1 MCSFSI
7 ILTCFHYLNFII
19 STAILCYSYC
29 YVQVSDLILCIS
41 ALISHIFLISTQ
53 ISCILKLT
61 SCIPTLILQIFF
73 IPFPNF
79 PFQLLE
85 RERERQRQRK
95 RETKRERER
104 ERATSICNLSKFIF
118 RKQLLQFKSK
128 HFVTLS
134 YCCITISIKLLFT
147 SSMKLSVIST
157 KITCLKVAQ
166 VKTLDS
172 VK

>member
-85 RERERQRQRK
+85 REREI
-95 RETKRERER
+95 ETEKERNKERER
-104 ERATSICNLSKFIF
+104 ELPQFVIFQNLFSENSYFSSKAN
-118 RKQLLQFKSK
+118 
-128 HFVTLS
+128 TLS
-134 YCCITISIKLLFT
+134 PYLT
-147 SSMKLSVIST
+147 
-157 KITCLKVAQ
+157 AA
-166 VKTLDS
+166 
-172 VK
+172 

>member
-104 ERATSICNLSKFIF
+104 ELPQFVIFQNLFSENSYFSSKAN
-118 RKQLLQFKSK
+118 
-128 HFVTLS
+128 TLS
-134 YCCITISIKLLFT
+134 PYLT
-147 SSMKLSVIST
+147 
-157 KITCLKVAQ
+157 AA
-166 VKTLDS
+166 
-172 VK
+172 

>member
-85 RERERQRQRK
+85 REREKQ
-95 RETKRERER
+95 RERER

>member
-85 RERERQRQRK
+85 REREKQ
-95 RETKRERER
+95 RERER
-104 ERATSICNLSKFIF
+104 ERELPQFVIFQNLFSENSYFSSKAN
-118 RKQLLQFKSK
+118 
-128 HFVTLS
+128 TLS
-134 YCCITISIKLLFT
+134 PYLT
-147 SSMKLSVIST
+147 
-157 KITCLKVAQ
+157 AA
-166 VKTLDS
+166 
-172 VK
+172 